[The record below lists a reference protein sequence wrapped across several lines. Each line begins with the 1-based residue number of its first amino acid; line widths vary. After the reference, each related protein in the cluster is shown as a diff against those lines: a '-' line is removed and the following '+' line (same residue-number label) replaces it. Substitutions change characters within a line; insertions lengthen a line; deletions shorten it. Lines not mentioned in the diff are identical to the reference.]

1 MIYLFWTPAGIVTAV
16 AYSSKTHHIR
26 VDSITNIV
34 TQQLSSII
42 KLVVDEHYKQIQ
54 INQRRNQKALQTT
67 IAREKEVEL
76 PEMSKSQKDSLLK
89 AFGRNETDRGA

>member
-1 MIYLFWTPAGIVTAV
+1 M
-16 AYSSKTHHIR
+16 
-26 VDSITNIV
+26 DSITNIV